1 MGIVVTSSSDL
12 SLEEI
17 LRLDLKCSVEFLAVW
32 QSLSRFAK
40 SRNYNVKMSK
50 YETYT
55 HIYINTST
63 PKLKMSYNK

>member
-12 SLEEI
+12 SLEKI

-55 HIYINTST
+55 HLSINTST